1 MDWPLVFLRSFV
13 VVSLGGCPTIGR
25 ADLAHT
31 DGASDFIFSETY
43 PVSVTDVSYDSHTA
57 QMLTASEINEPLEDS
72 LIDLWQKICAKGFV
86 EIESAWKLQFL
97 YKAGGAHWLT
107 SVLVKT
113 LLKVSYQDDLHKQ
126 TELLRAIL
134 HIDIEQTTL
143 ALLQHVIPQ
152 YLQCKTNREFLTD
165 PRGAALAKV

>member
-1 MDWPLVFLRSFV
+1 M
-13 VVSLGGCPTIGR
+13 
-25 ADLAHT
+25 
-31 DGASDFIFSETY
+31 
-43 PVSVTDVSYDSHTA
+43 TDVSYDSHTA
-57 QMLTASEINEPLEDS
+57 QMLTPSEINEPLEDS

-165 PRGAALAKV
+165 PRGAALAKVCITSFLYLWYYFVSKIVLTNYESCFCKHTTYS